1 MTTEPR
7 TESTS
12 PDAGEAPPDLD
23 FTVLGARPVKYAAA
37 PMLTLDLQ
45 LSEPAGREVYMIA
58 LTIQLMIEPARRRY
72 DDATRE
78 RLVELFGA
86 PERWAVTTRS
96 LVWAKLDVL
105 VPAFTGST
113 TVTVPLA
120 CHFDLELAA
129 AKYLHSL
136 PDGEAPLA
144 LHFNGM
150 IYYPGE
156 DGGLQMVLIPWSKS
170 IDFRMPVSVWQETIA
185 HYYPG
190 TAWIAVRSQT
200 FEALQQREARARPGD
215 ARCLH
220 RDCSKRLAMADR
232 SGASWSIRCCGRAT
246 RSTRTPPAR
255 PRTPPR
261 PRSGSCTRRS
271 TRPSAPERSTTPGS
285 SAWPTDPAAAR
296 PDAVRGRS
304 GTCAPSGE
312 RHEAVERRVELGPV
326 PLGRAREHAVRRRAA
341 HAPL

>member
-1 MTTEPR
+1 MTTLV
-7 TESTS
+7 
-12 PDAGEAPPDLD
+12 DVDLD
-23 FTVLGARPVKYAAA
+23 FEVLGARPVRYAAA

-45 LSEPAGREVYMIA
+45 ITETGGREVYMVA
-58 LTIQLMIEPARRRY
+58 LTVQLMIEPARRSY

-96 LVWAKLDVL
+96 LVWSKLDVL
-105 VPAFTGST
+105 VPAFTGTT
-113 TVTVPLA
+113 TVTVPIA
-120 CHFDLELAA
+120 CHYDLELAA

-170 IDFRMPVSVWQETIA
+170 IDFRMPVSVWQETIE

-200 FEALQQREARARPGD
+200 
-215 ARCLH
+215 
-220 RDCSKRLAMADR
+220 R
-232 SGASWSIRCCGRAT
+232 SRRSSRRSSSAAWRH
-246 RSTRTPPAR
+246 STRV
-255 PRTPPR
+255 
-261 PRSGSCTRRS
+261 
-271 TRPSAPERSTTPGS
+271 SAH
-285 SAWPTDPAAAR
+285 
-296 PDAVRGRS
+296 
-304 GTCAPSGE
+304 C
-312 RHEAVERRVELGPV
+312 
-326 PLGRAREHAVRRRAA
+326 
-341 HAPL
+341 